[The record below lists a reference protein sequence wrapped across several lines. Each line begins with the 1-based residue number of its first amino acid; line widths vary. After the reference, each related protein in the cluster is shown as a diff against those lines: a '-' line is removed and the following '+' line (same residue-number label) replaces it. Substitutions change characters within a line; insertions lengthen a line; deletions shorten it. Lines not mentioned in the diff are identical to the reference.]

1 MFCKNCGAKMPD
13 DFEFCGKC
21 GHPANEEP
29 KSTKPTVAT
38 KKPKKRTG
46 LIVAV
51 VILSVLL
58 AISAALF
65 AFLYFSILPKIQD
78 GSLFSGFENTLKDV
92 VGEQMEGMIEEGG
105 SQNPNTQEGMLE
117 PSTDEPEGQEGEA
130 ENQDTDIEALDA
142 AFLIGNWRE
151 TGLLIDPW
159 GHVSDDGAQFAQTQ
173 IEEVQS
179 YRGTYENYESGLI
192 FYEDGTFVTIQYEN
206 KEPFAY
212 RWYWWDI
219 TESNELIVGTGD
231 EFPRSEIPNWSPTQL
246 DLMQDF
252 QEGDYSAFVDSP
264 YWLEHVDRYGNNL
277 YWYLPSPD
285 EDLDQEVVCSVIER
299 TLD

>member
-1 MFCKNCGAKMPD
+1 MFCKNCGTKMPD

-29 KSTKPTVAT
+29 KSTNPTAAA

-58 AISAALF
+58 AISTAIL
-65 AFLYFSILPKIQD
+65 AFMVFTILPRLQD
-78 GSLFSGFENTLKDV
+78 GSLFSGLENTLKEV

-105 SQNPNTQEGMLE
+105 SEIQEGRLE
-117 PSTDEPEGQEGEA
+117 PTIDGPEGQEGEIV
-130 ENQDTDIEALDA
+130 ESDFDNETVDA
-142 AFLIGNWRE
+142 DFLVGNWRE
-151 TGLLIDPW
+151 TGLQIDPW
-159 GHVSDDGAQFAQTQ
+159 GHVGEEGKQFAQTQ
-173 IEEVQS
+173 IEKAQS

-206 KEPFAY
+206 EEPFAY

-219 TESNELIVGTGD
+219 SESNELIVGTGD
-231 EFPRSEIPNWSPTQL
+231 EFPTIETPNWSPTQL

-252 QEGDYSAFVDSP
+252 LDGDYSAFVDSP
-264 YWLEHVDRYGNNL
+264 YWLERVDRHGDNL

-285 EDLDQEVVCSVIER
+285 EDLDQEVVCSIIER
-299 TLD
+299 DLN